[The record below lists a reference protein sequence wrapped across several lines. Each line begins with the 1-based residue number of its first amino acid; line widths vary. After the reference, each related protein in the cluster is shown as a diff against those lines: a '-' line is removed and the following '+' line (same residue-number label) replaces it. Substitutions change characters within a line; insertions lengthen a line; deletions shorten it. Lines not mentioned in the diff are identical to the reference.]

1 MLSLGYGYMG
11 NISDPSGKTGT
22 SNSFKDTDNDG
33 IIDRETISKAF
44 IGYAP
49 SDNPKFSIVILSPNV
64 SDLNYSE
71 YVPNVNYKISERVS
85 NKMVDFLQ

>member
-11 NISDPSGKTGT
+11 NVSDPSGKTGT

-49 SDNPKFSIVILSPNV
+49 SDNPNFSIVILSPNV

-71 YVPNVNYKISERVS
+71 YVPSVNYKISERVS